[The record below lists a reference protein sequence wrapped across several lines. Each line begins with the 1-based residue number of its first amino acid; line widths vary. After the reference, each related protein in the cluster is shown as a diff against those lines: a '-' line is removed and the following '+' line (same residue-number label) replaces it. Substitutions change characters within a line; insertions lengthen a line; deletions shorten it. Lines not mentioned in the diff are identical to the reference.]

1 MKILVPN
8 VTIGTML
15 GVYRSS
21 TGGIWSVN
29 TPQANCSV
37 DSSNYCNFQTDHLS
51 YFATMSTGT
60 TTGGSTGGS
69 SGGSSGTPAIN
80 AAGGGHGVSL
90 KSISG
95 DVTHNVAPSKPRLT
109 EMVSYGDTEYTTVL
123 DEREVITLS
132 VNKFQDGEKVR
143 VFIKDENGSTKQ
155 IAYVT
160 VKNGTIKFQSK
171 YTGKFL
177 LKNFKPN
184 MNVGQA
190 FFDAGA
196 QSSMVQ

>member
-1 MKILVPN
+1 
-8 VTIGTML
+8 ML